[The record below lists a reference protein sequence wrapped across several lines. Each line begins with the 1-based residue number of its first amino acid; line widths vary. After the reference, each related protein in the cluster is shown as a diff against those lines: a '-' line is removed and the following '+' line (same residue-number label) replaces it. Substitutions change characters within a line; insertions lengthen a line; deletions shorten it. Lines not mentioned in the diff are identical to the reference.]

1 MANLTGFAEACYD
14 TNSVRELLDA
24 LQEGGADSTSCADW
38 KITAAE
44 SYAAMEEAL
53 ACKISDDYSLFCEYI
68 DPDATTAKSAFDAM
82 TEDARIAMIR
92 EVLASN
98 DSRR

>member
-14 TNSVRELLDA
+14 NNSVRELFDA

-38 KITAAE
+38 GITAEE
-44 SYAAMEEAL
+44 SYSAMEEAL
-53 ACKISDDYSLFCEYI
+53 AVKISDDYSLFCEYI
-68 DPDATTAKSAFDAM
+68 DPDATTAEAEFDAM
-82 TEDARIAMIR
+82 SEDARISMIR

-98 DSRR
+98 R